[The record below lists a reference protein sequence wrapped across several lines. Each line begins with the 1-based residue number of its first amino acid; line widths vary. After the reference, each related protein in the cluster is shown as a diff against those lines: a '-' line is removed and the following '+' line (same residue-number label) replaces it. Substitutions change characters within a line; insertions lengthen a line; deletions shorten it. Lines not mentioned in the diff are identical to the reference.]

1 MTTSRSALVPFA
13 AFAVMGVTGALG
25 AALVPAAR
33 VIFALSL
40 SEALTLQWGALVM
53 CGVAALPV
61 ARLVHA
67 VGAGQAMAGGLA
79 LSTLASL
86 GAWLALR
93 PGLLSKAWGFH
104 AFLAALMLVAVANT
118 ALQVACNTVL
128 AQQGDPA
135 RRTARMTL
143 AQGFNALGVFGGVQ
157 LAALLVLG
165 RDNPAGLTD
174 GTRLAYLGC
183 ALLSAVI
190 LAVALRRAP
199 RGAAPSENEPDVAPV
214 RQALRSRW
222 AWAGAA
228 AIALYVG
235 AEGAVGGMLVV
246 FLHDRAVLGLPLGQA
261 GQWVAIAYWGGA
273 LAGRF
278 GGGWLLVGRSDARV
292 LTACAAAATL
302 ACVLAATAPGIIAGA
317 SALAIG
323 LCNAVMFPV
332 ILALTLR
339 RASAPPA
346 AVTGLASMATAGGAL
361 VSIAAGWV
369 ADHLGPAAAFGV
381 PALAYLAVSVFALV
395 AGAARPPQDSRT
407 TSSVGRRTDSIA

>member
-1 MTTSRSALVPFA
+1 
-13 AFAVMGVTGALG
+13 
-25 AALVPAAR
+25 

-67 VGAGQAMAGGLA
+67 VGAGQAMAGGLT

-93 PGLLSKAWGFH
+93 PGLLGKAWGFH

-222 AWAGAA
+222 AWQALPRSRFMSVRKGPWAACWWCSCMIGQCWACHWAKLGNGSPSPIGAA
-228 AIALYVG
+228 PWPG
-235 AEGAVGGMLVV
+235 
-246 FLHDRAVLGLPLGQA
+246 D
-261 GQWVAIAYWGGA
+261 
-273 LAGRF
+273 
-278 GGGWLLVGRSDARV
+278 
-292 LTACAAAATL
+292 
-302 ACVLAATAPGIIAGA
+302 LAADGCW
-317 SALAIG
+317 SADR
-323 LCNAVMFPV
+323 M
-332 ILALTLR
+332 
-339 RASAPPA
+339 RAS
-346 AVTGLASMATAGGAL
+346 
-361 VSIAAGWV
+361 
-369 ADHLGPAAAFGV
+369 
-381 PALAYLAVSVFALV
+381 
-395 AGAARPPQDSRT
+395 
-407 TSSVGRRTDSIA
+407 